1 RGYGAV
7 NQRGEEVKEPVVTGS
22 LVEKGRNDHRRITA
36 RVEGIPCDLGGIFQA
51 RCARPGE
58 HVEPAPA
65 FRGGLEKRAALGSA
79 QRGALAG
86 CPGDE
91 HAMTAA
97 PRDVLKTGSELLGRG
112 PPLVVVRGDDCRID
126 AFQIAHRCDYPLPWW
141 SSSAGKLP
149 RQPPGAVIQSATACV
164 RLPH

>member
-1 RGYGAV
+1 
-7 NQRGEEVKEPVVTGS
+7 
-22 LVEKGRNDHRRITA
+22 
-36 RVEGIPCDLGGIFQA
+36 
-51 RCARPGE
+51 
-58 HVEPAPA
+58 
-65 FRGGLEKRAALGSA
+65 
-79 QRGALAG
+79 
-86 CPGDE
+86 DE

-164 RLPH
+164 RLPHTPHPILVPATESAINHPGRRYGRIRLSR